1 MLILKQTEMTT
12 LFGNNKCL
20 VNILTMAKEEET
32 FLKTLIC
39 FDKPEPKLIELTE
52 ELNITLYSYSY
63 MMDQYLVDNNNEI
76 NMIPYE

>member
-1 MLILKQTEMTT
+1 MTDLAANLLGITTVPLYETLGMQMLMLILKQTEMTT

-39 FDKPEPKLIELTE
+39 FDTI
-52 ELNITLYSYSY
+52 S
-63 MMDQYLVDNNNEI
+63 
-76 NMIPYE
+76 